1 MSRARHITIAI
12 IAVLTLILVLQ
23 NLAVVETNVLFFKIS
38 MPRAFLLA
46 FTALAGFAV
55 GLLVALKRR

>member
-1 MSRARHITIAI
+1 MSRARQITIAVV
-12 IAVLTLILVLQ
+12 AALTLILVLQ
-23 NLAVVETNVLFFKIS
+23 NLEVVETNVLFFKIS

-55 GLLVALKRR
+55 GLLVAFKQR